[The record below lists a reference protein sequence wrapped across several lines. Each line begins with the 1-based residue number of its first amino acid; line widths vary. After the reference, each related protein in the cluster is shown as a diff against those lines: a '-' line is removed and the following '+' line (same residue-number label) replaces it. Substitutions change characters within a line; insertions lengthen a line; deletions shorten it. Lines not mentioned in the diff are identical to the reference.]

1 MLTKD
6 DIFQFEHWFSAM
18 TVVKK
23 KLGRLIDRRGR
34 VSRFVVNYSD
44 LVAGTSVKI
53 GSTEWDTIPAGATIR
68 RVYYRNVVA
77 MAGDGNSA
85 STHRGWSQHVQR
97 CACGDRVQQRRSYG
111 YDGHEGCDSGRYG
124 RDSPCSGRRLP
135 PGCHADDRW
144 HGHEA
149 DRWSDLRLRCLGSDS
164 GGFRLSAGGLRPPLP
179 FFFEERMIG
188 GNKSAL
194 ILAGK
199 NEYKKQHYEY
209 LSDGTQRLLKLYET
223 QLDTADGKPCI
234 VTQFAYVG
242 STTQLAGTI
251 EYEGSWQS
259 AWDIIPA

>member
-85 STHRGWSQHVQR
+85 STLAVGLNTSNDVLAAT
-97 CACGDRVQQRRSYG
+97 ACSNAALTGTTGTKDAIPV
-111 YDGHEGCDSGRYG
+111 DTAAT
-124 RDSPCSGRRLP
+124 RLVL
-135 PGCHADDRW
+135 A
-144 HGHEA
+144 
-149 DRWSDLRLRCLGSDS
+149 SDS
-164 GGFRLSAGGLRPPLP
+164 RLG
-179 FFFEERMIG
+179 
-188 GNKSAL
+188 
-194 ILAGK
+194 
-199 NEYKKQHYEY
+199 
-209 LSDGTQRLLKLYET
+209 
-223 QLDTADGKPCI
+223 
-234 VTQFAYVG
+234 VTL
-242 STTQLAGTI
+242 TIAGTDTKLTAGQI
-251 EYEGSWQS
+251 YVYV
-259 AWDIIPA
+259 AWDPIPVVFG